1 MTDLTIQVDNQQ
13 VNNALDFLGGLVS
26 DMQPAMES
34 IGQVLA
40 TNIRLGFRD
49 MKSPDGVNWKAL
61 SPTTISRRRN
71 QSDQPLNDTGVLK
84 NSFSVQAAAQSVVV
98 GTNALQAAMMNFGG
112 TKAQFPHLWGDIPAR
127 PFMPTSKL
135 QAQWEKD
142 IVEIIKRH
150 IEQHL

>member
-1 MTDLTIQVDNQQ
+1 MTDLTVQIESKELTEKLKQ
-13 VNNALDFLGGLVS
+13 LGDS
-26 DMQPAMES
+26 IANMQPAMNS

-49 MKSPDGVNWKAL
+49 MKSPDGINWKAL
-61 SPTTISRRRN
+61 SPTTIARRRN
-71 QSDQPLNDTGVLK
+71 HSDQPLNDTGILK

-98 GTNALQAAMMNFGG
+98 GTNAPQAAMMNFGG

-135 QAQWEKD
+135 PDQWVQD
-142 IVEIIKRH
+142 IVEIIERH
-150 IEQHL
+150 LSSH